1 MTSTFHRVDIL
12 QANENDIL
20 HRFFTSRGTYEK
32 HTVDPSAARGGIPAD
47 GSLSH
52 PDGVRET
59 LSPAMDILVSSNFE
73 RLLWYA
79 YQFSAEGRPSP
90 EEATK
95 MASVNVTYCLHDL
108 KTKGRFTV
116 SEAVWREIAK
126 DFDSERV
133 TDDETVATIK
143 ETYRTA
149 VAHPIVE
156 PPPSSSNTTEVS
168 SSTNGPNQFTTSSP
182 QSHQGY
188 ILDPHS
194 AVGIHAAQ
202 RHHALSTIPSPSPSP
217 SADSPDRQ
225 KPKRHYISLA
235 TAHPAKFANAVDLA
249 LKDEPGYDFEKMVMP
264 EEFRG
269 LGEMERRVRDVPVGE
284 GIGEVKRIIEEE
296 LEKEG
301 L

>member
-1 MTSTFHRVDIL
+1 
-12 QANENDIL
+12 
-20 HRFFTSRGTYEK
+20 
-32 HTVDPSAARGGIPAD
+32 
-47 GSLSH
+47 
-52 PDGVRET
+52 
-59 LSPAMDILVSSNFE
+59 
-73 RLLWYA
+73 
-79 YQFSAEGRPSP
+79 
-90 EEATK
+90 

-116 SEAVWREIAK
+116 AEAVWREIAK

-133 TDDETVATIK
+133 TDEETVATIK

-149 VAHPIVE
+149 VAHPIHE
-156 PPPSSSNTTEVS
+156 APPPSSSSSATGVP
-168 SSTNGPNQFTTSSP
+168 SSTNGSSQFTASNP
-182 QSHQGY
+182 QSPQGY

-202 RHHALSTIPSPSPSP
+202 RHHALSTIPSPS
-217 SADSPDRQ
+217 ADPPDRQ
-225 KPKRHYISLA
+225 QPKRHYISLA

-249 LKDEPGYDFEKMVMP
+249 LKDEQGYDFEKMVMP

-296 LEKEG
+296 LEREG